1 MGPNDPVSAGIHTT
15 YVRCS
20 PGTRHTGV
28 GDRGSSDAV
37 IRPSSLAASKP
48 CGCSCI
54 RAGIL
59 LLDAHWEGII
69 KNSSCAYLNFVN
81 CQGLSYKQFSSYF
94 VEFGVKKLLAYL
106 IESRKYKTDIVA
118 VEFFVNRMDENANL
132 SLNQAVDTESNLKT
146 HVFENIVLSLGIDTR
161 PYGSRYNL
169 IDESLV
175 WRSNEIAHGEYVD
188 LNSDQ

>member
-1 MGPNDPVSAGIHTT
+1 
-15 YVRCS
+15 
-20 PGTRHTGV
+20 
-28 GDRGSSDAV
+28 
-37 IRPSSLAASKP
+37 
-48 CGCSCI
+48 
-54 RAGIL
+54 
-59 LLDAHWEGII
+59 
-69 KNSSCAYLNFVN
+69 
-81 CQGLSYKQFSSYF
+81 

-146 HVFENIVLSLGIDTR
+146 HVSENIVLSLGIDTR